1 MPVPYGT
8 DSVCR
13 LHSPFPIRWSHLGSV
28 MIAGNNVWRQVIP
41 KGGPLDFNPFP
52 LIAAPL
58 QTNGLWHC
66 WASML
71 TFLIGTLVFTR
82 LALSGA
88 FERQKQWLEENK
100 YLI

>member
-1 MPVPYGT
+1 
-8 DSVCR
+8 
-13 LHSPFPIRWSHLGSV
+13 

-41 KGGPLDFNPFP
+41 KGGPLDFNSFP

-58 QTNGLWHC
+58 QTNGLWHR

-71 TFLIGTLVFTR
+71 AFFFLIGALVFTR

-88 FERQKQWLEENK
+88 FEKAETMVGK
-100 YLI
+100 D